1 MSKRRP
7 FQVTKHEEINM
18 FIRPIALLALAAG
31 VLGTAGAARADQP
44 KLGFSG
50 TLVKVPGHE
59 PLMGYRVDAVT
70 RDSVAA
76 KTGLKRGDVV
86 TIIGE
91 TFGFTTHEAYQYALR
106 QQGKKTKLGVIR
118 SRDGKLTWLDCPLGH
133 NPAPH
138 ADETPPDGLIA
149 VDFARNSQNGP

>member
-1 MSKRRP
+1 
-7 FQVTKHEEINM
+7 M

-31 VLGTAGAARADQP
+31 ILGTAGAAWADQP

-59 PLMGYRVDAVT
+59 PLMGCRVDTVT

-86 TIIGE
+86 MIIGA
-91 TFGFTTHEAYQYALR
+91 TSGFTTHEAYQYALR

-133 NPAPH
+133 NPASH

-149 VDFARNSQNGP
+149 VDLAQKTRDEP

>member
-1 MSKRRP
+1 
-7 FQVTKHEEINM
+7 M
-18 FIRPIALLALAAG
+18 FIRPIALLALATG
-31 VLGTAGAARADQP
+31 IWGTAGAARADQP

-59 PLMGYRVDAVT
+59 PLMGYRVDTVA

-86 TIIGE
+86 MIIGE
-91 TFGFTTHEAYQYALR
+91 TYGFTTHEAYQYALR

-118 SRDGKLTWLDCPLGH
+118 SRDGKLTWLDGPLGH

-149 VDFARNSQNGP
+149 VDLAQNTRDQP